1 MKKLIG
7 ILLIGILFS
16 SCLTVR
22 RVERNC
28 DLFAKIC
35 GTGTTTEIQY
45 KDTTIFINRDV
56 PVYFPRDTTYL
67 QGQVTID
74 TLGAQMQPAI
84 INYGMVTITA
94 KIKDSKLTAS
104 GYLNRDSLVANIRDS
119 ILIKNAIRQSSS
131 KTTVTIREKY
141 IPGFFQFTFWF
152 AIIEWAAL
160 LIFGAIKILRMKF
173 IN

>member
-7 ILLIGILFS
+7 ILLIGILLD
-16 SCLTVR
+16 SCLTIR

-35 GTGTTTEIQY
+35 GAGTTTEIQY
-45 KDTTIFINRDV
+45 KDTTIFINRDI
-56 PVYFPRDTTYL
+56 PVYLPRDTTYL

-74 TLGAQMQPAI
+74 TLGAQMKQTI
-84 INYGMVTITA
+84 INDGMVTITA
-94 KIKDSKLTAS
+94 RVKDSKLSAS
-104 GYLNRDSLVANIRDS
+104 GYINRDSLVANIRDS

-141 IPGFFQFTFWF
+141 IPGFYRFTFWF

-160 LIFGAIKILRMKF
+160 LIFGVIKILRMKF

>member
-7 ILLIGILFS
+7 ILLIGFLFS
-16 SCLTVR
+16 SCLTVK

-35 GTGTTTEIQY
+35 GTGTTTEIRY

-56 PVYFPRDTTYL
+56 PVYLPRDTAYL
-67 QGQVTID
+67 QRQVSVD

-84 INYGMVTITA
+84 INDGIMTITA
-94 KIKDSKLTAS
+94 RIKDSKLTAS
-104 GYLNRDSLVANIRDS
+104 GYINRDSIVANIRDS
-119 ILIKNAIRQSSS
+119 ILIKNAIRQSSY

-141 IPGFFQFTFWF
+141 IPGFYRFTFWF
-152 AIIEWAAL
+152 AILVWAGLILWIIIKL
-160 LIFGAIKILRMKF
+160 LNIKLL
-173 IN
+173 

>member
-7 ILLIGILFS
+7 ILLIGFLFS
-16 SCLTVR
+16 SCLTVK

-35 GTGTTTEIQY
+35 GTGTTTEIRY
-45 KDTTIFINRDV
+45 KDTTIFINRDI
-56 PVYFPRDTTYL
+56 PVYLPRDTAYL
-67 QGQVTID
+67 QRQVSVD

-84 INYGMVTITA
+84 INDGIMTITA
-94 KIKDSKLTAS
+94 RIKDSKLTAS
-104 GYLNRDSLVANIRDS
+104 GYINRDSIVANIRDS

-131 KTTVTIREKY
+131 KTTVTIMEKY
-141 IPGFFQFTFWF
+141 IPGFYRFTFWF
-152 AIIEWAAL
+152 TIIEWAAL
-160 LIFGAIKILRMKF
+160 LIFGALKILKMKF

>member
-7 ILLIGILFS
+7 ILLVGILFS
-16 SCLTVR
+16 SCLTVK

-56 PVYFPRDTTYL
+56 PVYLPRDTTYL

-74 TLGAQMQPAI
+74 SLGAQMQQEI
-84 INYGMVTITA
+84 INDGMVTITT
-94 KIKDSKLTAS
+94 KVKDSKLIAS
-104 GYLNRDSLVANIRDS
+104 GYISRDSLVANIRDS

-141 IPGFFQFTFWF
+141 IPGFYRFTFWF
-152 AIIEWAAL
+152 AVIEWAAL
-160 LIFGAIKILRMKF
+160 LIFGAIKIMRMKF

>member
-7 ILLIGILFS
+7 ILLVGILFS
-16 SCLTVR
+16 SCLTVK

-56 PVYFPRDTTYL
+56 PVYLPRDTTYL

-74 TLGAQMQPAI
+74 SLGAQMQPTT
-84 INYGMVTITA
+84 INKGMVTITA
-94 KIKDSKLTAS
+94 RIKNSKLTAS
-104 GYLNRDSLVANIRDS
+104 GNINRDSIVANIRDS
-119 ILIKNAIRQSSS
+119 ILIKNAIRHSNS
-131 KTTVTIREKY
+131 KTIVTISEKY
-141 IPGFFQFTFWF
+141 IPGFYRFTFWF
-152 AIIEWAAL
+152 TIIEWAAL
-160 LIFGAIKILRMKF
+160 LIFGAIKILKMKF
-173 IN
+173 IH

>member
-1 MKKLIG
+1 MRKLTA
-7 ILLIGILFS
+7 ILLIGILFD

-56 PVYFPRDTTYL
+56 PVYLPRDTAYL
-67 QGQVTID
+67 KGHVKID
-74 TLGAQMQPAI
+74 TLGAQMLPTT
-84 INYGMVTITA
+84 INEGLMTITA
-94 KIKDSKLTAS
+94 RVKDSKLIAS
-104 GYLNRDSLVANIRDS
+104 SYINRDSLVANIKDS

-141 IPGFFQFTFWF
+141 IPGFYRFTFWF
-152 AIIEWAAL
+152 AVIEWAAL